1 MIPGPSP
8 FPAAPRPDPVCA
20 ARPADMRDYVLDV
33 AQNPARPL
41 IPAFVTTCPGVR
53 GTTGSRSLQQHHRG
67 CASPSAGASSVT
79 GRSIPRANLKQVAGV
94 PGGAVSTER
103 SQMDYCSSCRRNL
116 NGALVCPGCGAYA
129 PDIAPTSARRHSDVA
144 STATTRQAWRA
155 EEVPAPASYPGTRH
169 TDTAP
174 IGSGAS
180 GDAMADVSGTGSSSG
195 HEGTAPTGQGRA
207 ARRRQ
212 LARWKKN
219 KRRAVA
225 ATAVAIVGGGLTVA
239 ALPTTR
245 PSTSHTRGLT
255 AGAGDRGH
263 SQDSDHRLGG
273 ATGHPGFAAS
283 QHSSAHDGR
292 PAAEHHRRHACHR
305 DDERAAEVRRHGPGH
320 RDSEGN
326 AAHHNGAGQGDAGWQ
341 RGRPSLGPSPG
352 NDRARCRRRPRRR
365 HTGSE
370 PSADNVGGRSDGTDA
385 RVSDRRVHR
394 LRKEPS
400 PRRQGR
406 YGGSRSCRLLLPPLL
421 LSVLRCDLGQLEVGV
436 AEVVG
441 AGPGCQEA
449 DHYAGKAL
457 ESVSVDRPAPLR
469 SGGT

>member
-1 MIPGPSP
+1 MARGGGPRSGVLPRHSSHRHRTDRQRCIRRRDGGCIGYRFVQRPRRHRPHRAGPGGS
-8 FPAAPRPDPVCA
+8 AAA
-20 ARPADMRDYVLDV
+20 
-33 AQNPARPL
+33 
-41 IPAFVTTCPGVR
+41 
-53 GTTGSRSLQQHHRG
+53 
-67 CASPSAGASSVT
+67 AGA
-79 GRSIPRANLKQVAGV
+79 L
-94 PGGAVSTER
+94 
-103 SQMDYCSSCRRNL
+103 
-116 NGALVCPGCGAYA
+116 
-129 PDIAPTSARRHSDVA
+129 
-144 STATTRQAWRA
+144 
-155 EEVPAPASYPGTRH
+155 EEEQ
-169 TDTAP
+169 
-174 IGSGAS
+174 AS
-180 GDAMADVSGTGSSSG
+180 GRGRNGRCHRRWRSDRCCSAD
-195 HEGTAPTGQGRA
+195 HQAFHQP
-207 ARRRQ
+207 
-212 LARWKKN
+212 
-219 KRRAVA
+219 
-225 ATAVAIVGGGLTVA
+225 
-239 ALPTTR
+239 
-245 PSTSHTRGLT
+245 HTRGLT